1 MLHCSVLYGCISL
14 CNIMSLLS
22 LSFCVIC
29 LWACY
34 WNKRTDWLIDSS
46 FHVNNINS
54 QLKISTVFTTGS
66 VTAHCVNST
75 PVNCGVSRHAS
86 GVFRIF
92 VRRKTCYLPFLFP
105 STLVVTCE
113 DSGVPPAGKAAILSP
128 TCIFAHLVANGFPKT
143 VLNLLQP
150 QNDYIT

>member
-1 MLHCSVLYGCISL
+1 MLHCSVLYGCILL

-92 VRRKTCYLPFLFP
+92 VRRKTCYLPFPSPAFRLPAFP
-105 STLVVTCE
+105 PLPLSFHPCCNLWGFGGATR
-113 DSGVPPAGKAAILSP
+113 GKSCNFVAHVHFRAFGSQRLS
-128 TCIFAHLVANGFPKT
+128 
-143 VLNLLQP
+143 
-150 QNDYIT
+150 

>member
-1 MLHCSVLYGCISL
+1 MPVGYLGFSFGGRLATSPSLHLPFAFP
-14 CNIMSLLS
+14 LS
-22 LSFCVIC
+22 
-29 LWACY
+29 
-34 WNKRTDWLIDSS
+34 
-46 FHVNNINS
+46 
-54 QLKISTVFTTGS
+54 
-66 VTAHCVNST
+66 
-75 PVNCGVSRHAS
+75 
-86 GVFRIF
+86 
-92 VRRKTCYLPFLFP
+92 LPFLFP